1 MNNFNNRTN
10 MSILIVDDNSRM
22 RKMIRGEIESQADNN
37 VNRIIE
43 CESGEESIECYD
55 RENPTWV
62 IMDIKMGGI
71 DGLEASKIILN
82 SHPNAKIIIV
92 TQYDD
97 AEYYDLAKKMGLKAF
112 VLKENLSDIPIIM
125 KDVL

>member
-22 RKMIRGEIESQADNN
+22 RDVIRDMITTQFGEKVKNIF
-37 VNRIIE
+37 E
-43 CESGEESIECYD
+43 CDSGEESIECYD
-55 RENPTWV
+55 RENPAWV

-71 DGLEASKIILN
+71 DGLKASQIILS

-97 AEYYDLAKKMGLKAF
+97 TEYYDLAKKIGLKAF